1 MQQFLTVKVPSTI
14 LWEKGVTIF
23 LLSQMDLSGSVCPH
37 YQCFK
42 CWDLSFIIFLESVY
56 FTLVDLEK
64 LNFEYVRQHLKL
76 RNLDF
81 FYVWSESESRSVVS
95 NSLRPHG
102 LYSPWNF
109 PAQNTGV
116 WSLSLL
122 QGIFPTQEL
131 NWGLLHCRQ
140 ILYQL
145 SYQRSRLG
153 RGDIR
158 MHSLPVCICLCCQP

>member
-81 FYVWSESESRSVVS
+81 FYVWSESESRSVMS
-95 NSLRPHG
+95 HSLQPYG
-102 LYSPWNF
+102 LYSLWNSLG
-109 PAQNTGV
+109 QNTGV
-116 WSLSLL
+116 GRLSLL
-122 QGIFPTQEL
+122 QGIFPIQGS
-131 NWGLLHCRQ
+131 NPGLPHCRW

-145 SYQRSRLG
+145 SYQGNPR
-153 RGDIR
+153 
-158 MHSLPVCICLCCQP
+158 CYNFT